1 MKRKKNACFKKKK
14 IQNCVLLC
22 DVAKKEEQLYYSGF
36 CLHDPGLI
44 VKPSTERERERERLF
59 GQREKKRK
67 RPQIGCTASAS
78 GLASGISQSECV
90 LR

>member
-44 VKPSTERERERERLF
+44 VKPSTERII

-67 RPQIGCTASAS
+67 WPQIGCTASAS